1 MIRALILD
9 LDNCIAAADE
19 PGRAFFEPV
28 FQAIREA
35 NAAGLPETALASAF
49 EDMWRHPLDW
59 VAERHGFSPA
69 MLRAGWEASTEL
81 EVPGP
86 MRGYGDLSALLDIR
100 QYKFVVT
107 SGFRRLQES
116 KFLALGLHGAF
127 EALIVDAINEP
138 GRIGKQAWFATILA
152 QHHFAPGEVLVVGD
166 NPDSEIAAGIRLG
179 IPTVQTLRPG
189 VQPSPA
195 ASFRI
200 HSFGEL
206 NTVLASC

>member
-138 GRIGKQAWFATILA
+138 GRLGKQAWFETILA
-152 QHHFAPGEVLVVGD
+152 QHHLPPGRCWWW
-166 NPDSEIAAGIRLG
+166 GIIR
-179 IPTVQTLRPG
+179 IPR
-189 VQPSPA
+189 SP
-195 ASFRI
+195 
-200 HSFGEL
+200 
-206 NTVLASC
+206 LASGLEFLLSKPSGRACSPRPPLPSVSIPLVN